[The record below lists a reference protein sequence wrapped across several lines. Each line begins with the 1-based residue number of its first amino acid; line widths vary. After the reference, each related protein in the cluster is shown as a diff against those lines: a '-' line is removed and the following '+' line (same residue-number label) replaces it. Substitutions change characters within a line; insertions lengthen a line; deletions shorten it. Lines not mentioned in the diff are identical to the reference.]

1 VVSYFVFP
9 MENPP
14 FGASIVY
21 SFFFGSLKQI
31 QNQGLGLR
39 FVRECNRHYHSN
51 IGLLTV

>member
-1 VVSYFVFP
+1 MVSYFVFP

-14 FGASIVY
+14 FGASIV
-21 SFFFGSLKQI
+21 FFVGGSLKQI

-51 IGLLTV
+51 IGFLTV